1 MLDELQRIEEYKKVN
16 PNELTAKQFKN
27 LEHEIKYPDPKVMSD
42 EYVDFELWLR
52 GEPSRQERFARFI
65 VKKLRKGSK
74 ILEVGGGRTGRLSR
88 ILSEEGFIMTCMD
101 PKLEMES
108 TEKVEFIKG
117 VFNYKRT
124 DLSNYD
130 YVIAQEPCEATE
142 HIIRACVKQ
151 KKPFIIIP
159 CGVPHK
165 LISGKTPKDVNEWY
179 EYLINI
185 DSKGIKL
192 RYLKWDS
199 FSITPM
205 IRSNIL

>member
-1 MLDELQRIEEYKKVN
+1 MLDELQRIEEYKKIN
-16 PNELTAKQFKN
+16 PNELTPKQFKKI
-27 LEHEIKYPDPKVMSD
+27 EHEINYPDPEIISD
-42 EYVDFELWLR
+42 EYLDFKLWLR
-52 GEPSRQERFARFI
+52 GEPSRQEKFAKFI

-108 TEKVEFIKG
+108 TENVDFIKW

-165 LISGKTPKDVNEWY
+165 LISGKNPKDVNEWY

-192 RYLKWDS
+192 RYLKLDS
-199 FSITPM
+199 ISTTPM

>member
-1 MLDELQRIEEYKKVN
+1 MLDELQRIEEYKKIN
-16 PNELTAKQFKN
+16 PNELTPKQFKKI
-27 LEHEIKYPDPKVMSD
+27 EHEINYPDPEIISD
-42 EYVDFELWLR
+42 EYLDFKLWLR
-52 GEPSRQERFARFI
+52 GEPSRQEKFAKFI

-108 TEKVEFIKG
+108 TENVEFIKG

-192 RYLKWDS
+192 RYLKLDS
-199 FSITPM
+199 ISTTPM

>member
-1 MLDELQRIEEYKKVN
+1 MLDELQRIEEYKKIN
-16 PNELTAKQFKN
+16 PNELTPKQFKKI
-27 LEHEIKYPDPKVMSD
+27 EHEINYPDPEIISD
-42 EYVDFELWLR
+42 EYLDFKLWLR
-52 GEPSRQERFARFI
+52 GEPSRQEKFAKFI

-108 TEKVEFIKG
+108 TENVEFIKG

-165 LISGKTPKDVNEWY
+165 LISGKNPKDVNEWY

-192 RYLKWDS
+192 RYLKLDS
-199 FSITPM
+199 ISTTPM